1 MRYEEPR
8 EKSAELL
15 RLALPLMAQQQ
26 AGFHPVSFTLWYEHV
41 AGINPELSQI
51 LAPRADGQQPLTDN
65 EAYDL
70 YARHIIARDMHM
82 LEHLQHRLRALLE
95 EAFQIT
101 AQASDQTGQFERSL
115 EQTQHRLKA
124 NVSLESVHA
133 VVSELLSESQ
143 RMQVLTQA
151 VVERLDLRA
160 QEVGELRN
168 ALERAQTEALLDPL
182 TGLKNRRAFDRAVAQ
197 ITAESAD
204 GLAGAALLCIDID
217 HFKHVNDTYGHLLGD
232 KVLRAVAQ
240 VLQSNIKGRDLVA
253 RIGGEEFAVLLLRA
267 TQDGPH
273 VVAEQIRSAIAQGQV
288 RSPTAGTLV
297 GAITVSVG
305 VAIAGGGEALE
316 AVLERAD
323 GALYEAKRT
332 GRNRVCVAAPVLQ
345 GA

>member
-8 EKSAELL
+8 ERSAELL

-41 AGINPELSQI
+41 AGINPELTQA
-51 LAPRADGQQPLTDN
+51 LAPRADGHQPLTDN

-70 YARHIIARDMHM
+70 YARHIIARDMQM
-82 LEHLQHRLRALLE
+82 LEHLQQRLRALLE

-124 NVSLESVHA
+124 GVSLESVHA

-182 TGLKNRRAFDRAVAQ
+182 TGLKNRRAFERAVAQ
-197 ITAESAD
+197 ITAETTD
-204 GLAGAALLCIDID
+204 GLSGAALLCLDID

-240 VLQSNIKGRDLVA
+240 VLQANIKGRDLVA

-273 VVAEQIRSAIAQGQV
+273 VVAEQIRAAIAQGQV

-305 VAIAGGGEALE
+305 VAIAGADESLE
-316 AVLERAD
+316 TVLERAD

-332 GRNRVCVAAPVLQ
+332 GRNRVCVAAPVLR